1 MSDYR
6 IIKYTNKHGTTFYY
20 PQRKWLGIFWVR
32 VGHKYFSYKMDAINC
47 INIYIERKKLP
58 KREVVETFK
67 K

>member
-6 IIKYTNKHGTTFYY
+6 IIKYTNKHGIVLYY

-32 VGHKYFSYKMDAINC
+32 VGHKYFSYKIDAINYVDIC
-47 INIYIERKKLP
+47 IERKKLP
-58 KREVVETFK
+58 KYEVVETFK